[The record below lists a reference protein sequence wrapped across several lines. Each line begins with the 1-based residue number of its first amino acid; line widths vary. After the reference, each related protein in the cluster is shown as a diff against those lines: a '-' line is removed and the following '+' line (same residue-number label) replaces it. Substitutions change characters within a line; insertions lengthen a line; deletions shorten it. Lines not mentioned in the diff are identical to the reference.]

1 MTGHHWIVEVDRS
14 RLEELFAAYA
24 PAVRAYALRRTDPV
38 SADDVVM
45 DVFVVAC
52 RRLDAVP
59 EQPLPWLL
67 ACARRVL
74 ANQRRTVR
82 RSDALVIRVGSALG
96 GTLVD
101 PGASERLEQALSSLR
116 ESDREVLLLNAW
128 EDLDGAALATVL
140 GCSRTAAGVRLHRA
154 RRRLAAAYAR
164 ADPATPRRDDPELEV
179 AR

>member
-1 MTGHHWIVEVDRS
+1 VEVDRP

-24 PAVRAYALRRTDPV
+24 PAVRAYARRRTDPA

-45 DVFVVAC
+45 EVFLVAC

-59 EQPLPWLL
+59 AEPLPWLL
-67 ACARRVL
+67 GCARRVL
-74 ANQRRTVR
+74 ANQRRSVR
-82 RSDALVIRVGSALG
+82 RSDALVTRIGSTLG
-96 GTLVD
+96 GPPVQPD
-101 PGASERLEQALSSLR
+101 ASERLERALSTLR

-128 EDLDGAALATVL
+128 DDLDGAALGIVL

-164 ADPATPRRDDPELEV
+164 AAAPPAPHDDHDLEV